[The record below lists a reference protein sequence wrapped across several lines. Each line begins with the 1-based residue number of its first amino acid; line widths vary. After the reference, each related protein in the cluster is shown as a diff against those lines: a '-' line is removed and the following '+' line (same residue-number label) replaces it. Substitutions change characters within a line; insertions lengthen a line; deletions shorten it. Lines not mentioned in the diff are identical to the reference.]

1 MTWRF
6 RVPPGAV
13 FRGPGWQRRLKGA
26 KEGRWYRIPR
36 AVLREIA
43 GYNDPLEGS
52 RSQAISRARR
62 RGAYEKI
69 SYRRVVRGHN
79 ARSRLLYLE
88 GGGSQELTA
97 FFLLLTASTA
107 ENSGTVASWPAVHHR
122 PDGGV
127 DVYGD
132 HKGLVDAFRAR
143 VRAQKFTPQV
153 VQSMAEENIVL
164 REALAKIKTDLS
176 ALTLLGLC

>member
-1 MTWRF
+1 MVSNTEG
-6 RVPPGAV
+6 GAAGD
-13 FRGPGWQRRLKGA
+13 RG
-26 KEGRWYRIPR
+26 YI
-36 AVLREIA
+36 
-43 GYNDPLEGS
+43 DPLEGS

-69 SYRRVVRGHN
+69 SYRRLARGYN

-97 FFLLLTASTA
+97 FFLLSTASTA
-107 ENSGTVASWPAVHHR
+107 ENFGTVASWPAVHHR

-176 ALTLLGLC
+176 APTLLGLC